1 MYDSIWILTTH
12 SHHKDSYAALQHCF
26 HNTFVIPLNPKASLT
41 FVHWVIPDKFN
52 STNVELLS

>member
-12 SHHKDSYAALQHCF
+12 SHKDSYAALQRCF
-26 HNTFVIPLNPKASLT
+26 LNTFVIPLNLKARLA

-52 STNVELLS
+52 SANVELLS